1 MKRLITIAF
10 VIALLAAP
18 ATAGAQWVRT
28 FSTPFPGF
36 CENKGKVT
44 PNPGPTTY

>member
-28 FSTPFPGF
+28 FKAPFPGF
-36 CENKGKVT
+36 CEQGKVT

>member
-28 FSTPFPGF
+28 YSATFPGF
-36 CENKGKVT
+36 CKQPI